1 MEQKKR
7 AIIVDSTAN
16 IGEELF
22 NHPQV
27 YQANLTTQFGEDD
40 TYQDTWH
47 ADKIK
52 EFYDKMRDSKELP
65 TSSQPSPMAYIELF
79 DKMLEHHVEEVFVL
93 TISDKISGTFKTAQ
107 SIAKEYEDKLTI
119 HVIDSQ
125 TSSYGL
131 KNMVI
136 HLLKWMGQNKAT
148 DDILSDMDELIKRTI
163 VFAAVPDL
171 TNLKKGGRISHIKG
185 MIAGVLKLK
194 PILKVHEGYIQ
205 PVENVRGF
213 KRTLTNLDQHLI
225 DYVKEMGEDSD
236 YKIAVVHSND
246 SVNASK
252 KAEDIKTALKL
263 TDDRVVV
270 DDLTIV
276 IATQVGEGVVAYI
289 YLPQLP

>member
-1 MEQKKR
+1 MTQKKR

-47 ADKIK
+47 EDKIK

-79 DKMLEHHVEEVFVL
+79 DKMLEHHVEEVFIL

-107 SIAKEYEDKLTI
+107 SIAKEYEDKITI

-136 HLLKWMGQNKAT
+136 HLLKWMGQTKAT

-185 MIAGVLKLK
+185 MVAGVLKLK

-246 SVNASK
+246 PGNAMK

-289 YLPQLP
+289 YLPQFP

>member
-1 MEQKKR
+1 MTKKKR
-7 AIIVDSTAN
+7 AVIVDSTAN

-47 ADKIK
+47 EDKIK

-79 DKMLEHHVEEVFVL
+79 DKMMEHRVEEVFIL

-107 SIAKEYEDKLTI
+107 SIAKEYEDRLTI

-136 HLLKWMGQNKAT
+136 HLLKWMDQTKAT
-148 DDILSDMDELIKRTI
+148 DDILRDTDELIKRTI
-163 VFAAVPDL
+163 VIAAVPDL

-213 KRTLTNLDQHLI
+213 KRTLTNLDRHLI

-246 SVNASK
+246 PDNASK

>member
-1 MEQKKR
+1 MAQKKR
-7 AIIVDSTAN
+7 AVIVDSTAN

-79 DKMLEHHVEEVFVL
+79 DKMLEHRVEEVFIL

-136 HLLKWMGQNKAT
+136 HLLKWMDQTKET

-163 VFAAVPDL
+163 VIAAVPDL

-246 SVNASK
+246 PDNASK

>member
-1 MEQKKR
+1 MAQKKR
-7 AIIVDSTAN
+7 AVIVDSTAN

-27 YQANLTTQFGEDD
+27 YQANLTTQFGEDE
-40 TYQDTWH
+40 TYQDTWQE
-47 ADKIK
+47 DKIK

-65 TSSQPSPMAYIELF
+65 TSSQPTPMAYIELF
-79 DKMLEHHVEEVFVL
+79 DKMLEHRVEEVFVL

-136 HLLKWMGQNKAT
+136 HLLKWMDQTKAT

-163 VFAAVPDL
+163 VIAAVPDL

-185 MIAGVLKLK
+185 VVAGVLKLK
-194 PILKVHEGYIQ
+194 PILKVQEGYIQ

-213 KRTLTNLDQHLI
+213 KRTLRNLDQHLI
-225 DYVKEMGEDSD
+225 DYVKEMGEDID

-246 SVNASK
+246 PENASK

-289 YLPQLP
+289 YLPQMP

>member
-1 MEQKKR
+1 MTKKKR
-7 AIIVDSTAN
+7 AVIVDSTAN

-47 ADKIK
+47 EDKIQ

-79 DKMLEHHVEEVFVL
+79 DKMLEHRVEEVFIL

-136 HLLKWMGQNKAT
+136 HLLKWMDQTKAT
-148 DDILSDMDELIKRTI
+148 DDILRDTDELIKRTI
-163 VFAAVPDL
+163 VIAAVPDL

-246 SVNASK
+246 PGNAMK

-263 TDDRVVV
+263 EDDRVVV

>member
-1 MEQKKR
+1 MAQKKR

-22 NHPQV
+22 NRPQV
-27 YQANLTTQFGEDD
+27 YQANLTTQFGEDG

-52 EFYDKMRDSKELP
+52 EFYDKMRDSKDLP

-79 DKMLEHHVEEVFVL
+79 DKMLEHRVEEVFIL

-136 HLLKWMGQNKAT
+136 HLLKWMEQTKAT
-148 DDILSDMDELIKRTI
+148 DDILSDMDELINQTI

-213 KRTLTNLDQHLI
+213 KRTLTNLDQHLV

-246 SVNASK
+246 PVNATK

-276 IATQVGEGVVAYI
+276 IATQVGEGFVAYI
-289 YLPQLP
+289 YLPKLP